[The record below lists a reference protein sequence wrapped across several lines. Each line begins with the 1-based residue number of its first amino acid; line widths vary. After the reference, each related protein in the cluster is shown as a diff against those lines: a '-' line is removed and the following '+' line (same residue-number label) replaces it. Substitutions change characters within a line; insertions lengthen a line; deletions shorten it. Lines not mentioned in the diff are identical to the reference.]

1 MKLMRLI
8 MLKTINN
15 ILNFFSKCTRLAEET
30 EGTKKTMGI
39 TSGACSI
46 LSGICFIVSC
56 SWFASQIY
64 QDFGQPSNALN
75 PQFVY
80 GACLYLGKNFL
91 IKLLSGLSPTP
102 ISTRRKHFLVDIHD
116 KKGVTMFTVTPQA

>member
-1 MKLMRLI
+1 MKLTRLI
-8 MLKTINN
+8 TLKTINN
-15 ILNFFSKCTRLAEET
+15 ILNFLKCTRLAEET

-91 IKLLSGLSPTP
+91 IKLLSGLSAPP
-102 ISTRRKHFLVDIHD
+102 HF
-116 KKGVTMFTVTPQA
+116 